1 MMRHRA
7 RDKLRPKSK
16 GGSMS
21 TELKPGQKVVRE
33 VSSKEHDA
41 RKTKTMVVTID
52 NKEIAGLPRIL
63 IRPKGK
69 RAGKSEVSIP
79 VDNLY
84 SFLVRQGA
92 LKG

>member
-1 MMRHRA
+1 
-7 RDKLRPKSK
+7 
-16 GGSMS
+16 MS
-21 TELKPGQKVVRE
+21 TQLKPGQKVVRE
-33 VSSKEHDA
+33 VTSKEHDA
-41 RKTKTMVVTID
+41 RKTGRMIVTLD
-52 NKEIAGLPRIL
+52 NQEIAGLPRIL

-79 VDNLY
+79 VDSLY